1 LDHQAQ
7 RQLEM
12 LRSGLQRVVFSR
24 QWLTFIVMGLAFLG
38 FGAGTFN
45 LFFVLK
51 ANAELVLEHGWMA
64 LGDGAAQQMLE
75 IVFTAYLSMAAY
87 VLFKACEHRLV
98 HWLTHSER
106 ETE

>member
-1 LDHQAQ
+1 MIPRLVQ
-7 RQLEM
+7 RAI
-12 LRSGLQRVVFSR
+12 FSR
-24 QWLTFIVMGLAFLG
+24 RWLTFLVMGLAFLG

-51 ANAELVLEHGWMA
+51 ATTELVINYGWMA
-64 LGDGAAQQMLE
+64 LADGAAQQMLE

-106 ETE
+106 DTE